1 MATKRTEPIRVAK
14 VVFEEAINEEIQRI
28 KNIKNVDNDE
38 YQNQMNNL
46 RYSLRDKL
54 KNTFDEPA
62 NVSLKS
68 VVYND
73 QGELTDFFKAIKKS
87 KMRKIAEDFDKELLA
102 SGDAVQYDT
111 AAEVYH
117 NRGTAEQDFG
127 FEGEKKRRE
136 SIEYLDNLFPDSTEV
151 HTDLSETADPPNP
164 LDQAREETRRHL
176 QGLEAIQRL
185 KKEFIPGSRAKT
197 RKYKGR
203 YSKSGLSSLLEGGKR
218 RTRKRRGRRK
228 RGGKD
233 VNKNELVEGGHYF
246 WIRESP
252 EGLENNW
259 IIQGIFQG
267 YKKSGD
273 DEYFFAKFSH
283 LAADNLITGGRH
295 DRSITG
301 NYEAIYEEPLSRIRH
316 IFIGPTGDEDVNK
329 LILEYA
335 GIEKSEV
342 KKGNTKGGRK
352 TKRRRKKRK
361 RKTRRKRRK
370 RRRLNQV
377 KKQIGCK
384 KY

>member
-68 VVYND
+68 VVYNA
-73 QGELTDFFKAIKKS
+73 QGDLTDFFKAVKNS
-87 KMRKIAEDFDKELLA
+87 KMRKIARDYENELLA
-102 SGDAVQYDT
+102 SGAAVQYET
-111 AAEVYH
+111 AAIVDH
-117 NRGTAEQDFG
+117 NRGTAPQDFG

-136 SIEYLDNLFPDSTEV
+136 SIEYLDNLFPDSTKV
-151 HTDLSETADPPNP
+151 QTDLSETADPPNP
-164 LDQAREETRRHL
+164 LQQAKAETSRHL
-176 QGLEAIQRL
+176 QGLAAIERL
-185 KKEFIPGSRAKT
+185 KQKYIPGSREKT
-197 RKYKGR
+197 KSFKGR
-203 YSKSGLSSLLEGGKR
+203 YSEFGLKPLLEGGKR
-218 RTRKRRGRRK
+218 RTRKRRGRKK
-228 RGGKD
+228 RGGQD
-233 VNKNELVEGGHYF
+233 VNKNELVKGGHYF
-246 WIRESP
+246 WIRETP

-267 YKKSGD
+267 YKKMGD
-273 DEYFFAKFSH
+273 DEHYFAKFSH
-283 LAADNLITGGRH
+283 LAGDNPITGGRH

-301 NYEAIYEEPLSRIRH
+301 NYEAIYLEPLSRIRH
-316 IFIGPTGDEDVNK
+316 IFTGPTADEDVNK
-329 LILEYA
+329 LILKYA
-335 GIEKSEV
+335 GIEKSEA
-342 KKGNTKGGRK
+342 KKGNSKGGRK
-352 TKRRRKKRK
+352 TKRRRKRRK
-361 RKTRRKRRK
+361 RKTRRK